1 MLLIEVAVRS
11 NAQVC
16 RHLITGIV
24 GSNPAEGMEVR
35 LLCLCVL
42 CLCDELIIGSE
53 L

>member
-1 MLLIEVAVRS
+1 
-11 NAQVC
+11 
-16 RHLITGIV
+16 
-24 GSNPAEGMEVR
+24 MEVR